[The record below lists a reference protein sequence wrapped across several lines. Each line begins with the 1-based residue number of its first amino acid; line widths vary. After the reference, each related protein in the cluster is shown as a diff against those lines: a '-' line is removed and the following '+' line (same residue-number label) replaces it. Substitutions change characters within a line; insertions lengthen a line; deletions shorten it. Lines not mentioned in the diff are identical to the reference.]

1 MAKKK
6 RGLIDRLVMG
16 SEKSE
21 GYARASLPSNRWEL
35 FWDIFKGRFG
45 KLFTINLLIILFF
58 IPTFALLL
66 FRHMSIINYGV
77 TYPFSQSFGVG
88 YGALPSMDGAKESI
102 IFLVNMTAYIFTP
115 LALCIAGVGLAG
127 ATYVIRNMV
136 WTEGIFVANDF
147 WYGIKKNFKQMAII
161 MLVFSLVFYL
171 SMVAISLCDRMI
183 VISTDYVWLYKVAN
197 VILYF
202 ILITFTVMTLHMI
215 VMSVTYDLSYKQL
228 FKNSFVFTFALLPNN
243 ALFIALGLIP
253 FLLLLLDGLF
263 MFIGIVL
270 LIIFGFSLFL
280 LIWVDFCQWSYDKFI
295 NDKVKGAKKNK
306 GIYQKVKESESGA
319 LRKYKEQLAM
329 AEQTAQN
336 SRPIKPIT
344 DDELT
349 IAELPT
355 SFNRSDIHK
364 LEESKQAL
372 YDDHERYVEEHTK
385 KDKHEFTEQD
395 KQNEKLR
402 LEREKRIEKAKREL
416 AKRNKDNN

>member
-21 GYARASLPSNRWEL
+21 GYARATLPSNRWEL

-45 KLFTINLLIILFF
+45 KLFIINLLIILFCL
-58 IPTFALLL
+58 PTFVLLIL
-66 FRHMSIINYGV
+66 RYMTIANYGI

-88 YGALPSMDGAKESI
+88 YGALPSMEGASESI
-102 IFLVNMTAYIFTP
+102 IFITNLTSYIFAP
-115 LALCIAGVGLAG
+115 LAFCIAGIGIAG

-147 WYGIKKNFKQMAII
+147 WHGIKKNFKQI
-161 MLVFSLVFYL
+161 MLIMLIYSIVFYL
-171 SMVAISLCDRMI
+171 TNLSISMCDRMLVGQPDNAWI
-183 VISTDYVWLYKVAN
+183 YTVTKVLTY
-197 VILYF
+197 I
-202 ILITFTVMTLHMI
+202 ILITYSVMTLHMI
-215 VMSVTYDLSYKQL
+215 VMSVTYELKL
-228 FKNSFVFTFALLPNN
+228 RALIKNSFVFSLALLPNN

-253 FLLLLLDGLF
+253 IILILLGGLF
-263 MFIGIVL
+263 MLIGILMTIV
-270 LIIFGFSLFL
+270 FGFSLFL

-295 NDKVKGAKKNK
+295 NDRVKGAKKNR
-306 GIYQKVKESESGA
+306 GIYQKVKESDSGA
-319 LRKYKEQLAM
+319 LKKYREQLAM
-329 AEQTAQN
+329 AEQTAMN
-336 SRPIKPIT
+336 SRPVKPIT

-355 SFNRSDIHK
+355 SFNRSDIRK
-364 LEESKQAL
+364 LEESKQAI
-372 YDDHERYVEEHTK
+372 YDDHERYVEEHKK

-416 AKRNKDNN
+416 AKRNKK